1 MFMSRKEKERCI
13 IDLYYN
19 QGKTFREIATELRVS
34 FSYIAVVIRKKEAEE
49 EKKNNA
55 DNNTNKNQQEPSS
68 SIAAKAYDLFSKGKT
83 TVEVAIALN
92 LTEPRVSKMYGE
104 YWKLRGQDILNLIYK
119 ETNGKIWT
127 FLKLYKEL
135 IKNRRMSTEQVV
147 NAVEIAIHKLPHM
160 ETLYEQAKEQLDK
173 MQLTGQ
179 HLSNHITV
187 LERKISI
194 LDTTA
199 FSSEQECKRTGQQLQ
214 ELTAKKDRVEKWI
227 ANILNNDELKQMVK
241 ENVKAALSEN
251 KQIVSVALTA
261 LLQTLKSDPQMIN
274 IIYKILTANDSEQ
287 QKDDNNGNAIK
298 YFESNKDNI
307 LDLAEKHFKNLVE
320 ALTNNAIALTAAAS
334 SNPGLLLPSSSSS
347 KFLGQSNQSGPY
359 RIEESESFR
368 QNKGDIAD

>member
-1 MFMSRKEKERCI
+1 MSRKEKERCI

-214 ELTAKKDRVEKWI
+214 ELTAKKDRLEKWI